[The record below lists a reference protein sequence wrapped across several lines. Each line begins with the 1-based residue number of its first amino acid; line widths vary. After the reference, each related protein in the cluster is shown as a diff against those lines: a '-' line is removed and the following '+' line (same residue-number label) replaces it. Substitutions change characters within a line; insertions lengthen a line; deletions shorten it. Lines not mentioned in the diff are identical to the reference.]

1 VEALA
6 ARRADKEIASEY
18 FSDSNTVPDYNS
30 ESESELNMTEEPLS
44 GPATTWK
51 TQIGNGH
58 RLLLV
63 TGKTLVTDQA
73 LQIIH
78 HR

>member
-30 ESESELNMTEEPLS
+30 DSYEFDFGLDPIESESELNMTEEPLS
-44 GPATTWK
+44 GLATT
-51 TQIGNGH
+51 
-58 RLLLV
+58 
-63 TGKTLVTDQA
+63 
-73 LQIIH
+73 
-78 HR
+78 